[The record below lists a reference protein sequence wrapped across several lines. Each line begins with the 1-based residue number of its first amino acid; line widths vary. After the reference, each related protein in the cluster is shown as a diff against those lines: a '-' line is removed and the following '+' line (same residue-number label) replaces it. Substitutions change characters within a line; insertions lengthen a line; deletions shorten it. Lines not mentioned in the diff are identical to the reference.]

1 MVCLYGV
8 VMFVPLGVFFFAYLL
23 QMFISIYKKILVYFY
38 LIVLPI
44 QQDGRGNLL
53 GGVDS

>member
-1 MVCLYGV
+1 MVCLYEV
-8 VMFVPLGVFFFAYLL
+8 VMFVPLGVVFFAYLL

>member
-8 VMFVPLGVFFFAYLL
+8 VMFVPLGVVFFAYLL